1 MRGGNWIKLY
11 HHGTECPW
19 MSLWAWWVFWG
30 TRMTLNL
37 LIFSTDIMYILNP
50 CCLCSVALW
59 NILYRNSV
67 PFQKF
72 IRKYQIFKDFSRN
85 FAMSENKS
93 AFSGIYM
100 VSLVQIGNIRIR
112 TNFWKSTV
120 PYWKTR
126 TAYQLQVWRE
136 GYRLQKGIFSIYITK
151 H

>member
-1 MRGGNWIKLY
+1 
-11 HHGTECPW
+11 
-19 MSLWAWWVFWG
+19 
-30 TRMTLNL
+30 MTLNL

-112 TNFWKSTV
+112 TNFRKKHCSILENQDCISITSLKRRLSSPKSNLFYLHNKTLIKRV
-120 PYWKTR
+120 GPY
-126 TAYQLQVWRE
+126 
-136 GYRLQKGIFSIYITK
+136 SIAKQFNTNQMNNCGND
-151 H
+151 